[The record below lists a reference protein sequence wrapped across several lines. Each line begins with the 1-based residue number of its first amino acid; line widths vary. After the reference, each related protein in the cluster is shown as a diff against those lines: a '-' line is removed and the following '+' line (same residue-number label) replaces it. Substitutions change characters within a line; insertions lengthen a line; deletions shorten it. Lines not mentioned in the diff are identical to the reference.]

1 MSEIEDYK
9 IKTKIDSSLETGEVI
24 NGILTKMYSS
34 TLSNASL
41 GEVYIKVK
49 TIDGVINTNVF
60 NVSDSLSPEIKKLSQ
75 QLKKQVDD
83 KIKKSKEGEGK
94 IKLKFEVK
102 V

>member
-9 IKTKIDSSLETGEVI
+9 IKTKIDSSLGTGEVI
-24 NGILTKMYSS
+24 NDILTKMYSS
-34 TLSNASL
+34 ALSNVSF

-49 TIDGVINTNVF
+49 NIDGVVNTNVF
-60 NVSDSLSPEIKKLSQ
+60 NVSDSLSPEIKKLSK

-83 KIKKSKEGEGK
+83 EIKKSKEGK